1 MHFTFSSIPWI
12 LTLKVLIP
20 NSLIFWYCY
29 ISTLFQCRYVFV
41 LFLFCFFARNPQCFG
56 SFTSQVQRR
65 FLYASSLTFDPLWLS
80 SIYRIT
86 KIVRSHWLAERS
98 VCISA
103 ITKSFRFFS
112 GKLFYKS
119 NRKLFS
125 GVCIAWHKH
134 SRGYENSRQLCKPS
148 TWSRVSSNSPNPSRV
163 YITLCKHRKRFLL
176 LKYY

>member
-1 MHFTFSSIPWI
+1 MDPPPHPSRHPLFLLSLPCQVKIWILTKSRFLLQFLPKIVFMHFTFSSIPWI

-41 LFLFCFFARNPQCFG
+41 LFFFCFFARNPHYFG

-65 FLYASSLTFDPLWLS
+65 FLYASSLTFNPLWLS
-80 SIYRIT
+80 GIYRIT

-103 ITKSFRFFS
+103 ITKSFPFF
-112 GKLFYKS
+112 L
-119 NRKLFS
+119 RKVIL
-125 GVCIAWHKH
+125 
-134 SRGYENSRQLCKPS
+134 
-148 TWSRVSSNSPNPSRV
+148 
-163 YITLCKHRKRFLL
+163 
-176 LKYY
+176 